1 MSWRTGR
8 GLLRLLGRTFMLVAL
23 DKGGEVGSCPPQPHL
38 SSHFGRPGLK
48 SDGLLPFKT
57 IVLSFKSRLAF
68 YRVFFGSGSS
78 SCGVRGKGQK
88 ERGSSSLRLF
98 PTVFIISPVGTCFS
112 SPRQHVY
119 CDRWSWRFG
128 WVGSVSFLSVSSSVL

>member
-1 MSWRTGR
+1 
-8 GLLRLLGRTFMLVAL
+8 MLVAL

-112 SPRQHVY
+112 SPGNMFIVI
-119 CDRWSWRFG
+119 G
-128 WVGSVSFLSVSSSVL
+128 GVGDSAGLGRSVFCPFRHPSCE